1 MVATSTLCLAVL
13 AAAAAVFVVSAVVYM
28 GLPYHRGDHR
38 QLPAEE
44 AVAAAVRAAGVTP
57 GLYRF
62 PYCSHKDMR
71 SEAYLAMLK
80 LGPVATLTVWPS
92 GPPNM
97 GKSLGQWFL
106 YCIAVCAGV
115 GLLLQRTIW
124 PGAAHHHVVHVALL
138 AAFLPFGL
146 APASNGI
153 WKGQP
158 WSVTLKE
165 VFDGLLYAA
174 AAALT
179 FAVLW
184 PR

>member
-13 AAAAAVFVVSAVVYM
+13 AAASAVFVVSAIVHMV
-28 GLPYHRGDHR
+28 LPYHHSDY
-38 QLPAEE
+38 QKLPSEE
-44 AVAAAVRAAGVTP
+44 AIAAAFRAAGVSP

-62 PYCSHKDMR
+62 PYCSHKEMR
-71 SEAYLAMLK
+71 SEAHIAKMK
-80 LGPVATLTVWPS
+80 LGPVATLAVWPR
-92 GPPNM
+92 GPPSM
-97 GKSLGQWFL
+97 GKYLGQWFL

-115 GLLLQRTIW
+115 GLLLQRSIW

-165 VFDGLLYAA
+165 VFDGLLCSA
-174 AAALT
+174 AAALA
-179 FAVLW
+179 FALLW